1 MLLNLNIN
9 GLPPSVNQLYRK
21 NASGAI
27 YTTPKV
33 IEFKKMVKI
42 ELSKF
47 KMKSSNK
54 PIKMIIV
61 FSIKDKR
68 RRDIDNMLKVLLDS
82 MNKIVFEDDSQ
93 VIELHVKKNVRVNI

>member
-9 GLPPSVNQLYRK
+9 TLPPSVNQLYRK

-33 IEFKKMVKI
+33 IEFKKLVKTEI
-42 ELSKF
+42 NNSNLRP
-47 KMKSSNK
+47 SSK
-54 PIKMIIV
+54 PIKMVVI

-68 RRDIDNMLKVLLDS
+68 KRDLDNLLKVKLL
-82 MNKIVFEDDSQ
+82 EATG
-93 VIELHVKKNVRVNI
+93 